1 MHGDRQLG
9 HNDRVNKLTPTK
21 VMALA
26 AISITQITCGWSHTA
41 ALDDVGQVYTWG
53 NSDHGKLG
61 HADLARKVA
70 VPHVVET
77 LKHYRVVKV
86 ASYNEHTAALVE
98 PNYNYFAGDGSALS
112 TPSGAGGNGGVS
124 PLICNAVPVTA
135 MYKAQLK
142 AMINDEEFSDVT
154 FLLDDQPVY
163 AHKAILAQRC
173 EHFAAMFRR

>member
-1 MHGDRQLG
+1 MHDDRQLG

-70 VPHVVET
+70 VPQVVET